1 MFDIGWTEMLV
12 IGAVALIVIGPKE
25 LPRALRGIGQVVSK
39 IRSMASE
46 FQGTFNEAM
55 REAEFDQIRKE
66 VETINAAARDA
77 TNIDFNPAQTIRD
90 EIKGAMEDK
99 PAALPAGEPQPITP
113 VEPQLAPPAPPQ
125 PAVFENPVPEPKQ
138 KPKPKQVTA
147 KKAGATSRADVK
159 AVSPPARGRKARPG
173 PGSGGESA

>member
-1 MFDIGWTEMLV
+1 MFDIGWSEMLV

-25 LPRALRGIGQVVSK
+25 LPRALRGVGQFVSK

-66 VETINAAARDA
+66 VENINAAARDA

-90 EIKGAMEDK
+90 EIKGAMDGK
-99 PAALPAGEPQPITP
+99 PAAAGEPQPISP
-113 VEPQLAPPAPPQ
+113 VEPQLAAPEPPQ
-125 PAVFENPVPEPKQ
+125 PAVFENPVPKPE
-138 KPKPKQVTA
+138 PKPKSTPKA
-147 KKAGATSRADVK
+147 KAADVTPDPAPEAPK
-159 AVSPPARGRKARPG
+159 PARARKAKAQAG
-173 PGSGGESA
+173 DESA

>member
-1 MFDIGWTEMLV
+1 MFDIGWSEMLV

-25 LPRALRGIGQVVSK
+25 LPRALRGIGQFVSK

-90 EIKGAMEDK
+90 EIKGAMEGK
-99 PAALPAGEPQPITP
+99 PAAPAGDPTPISP
-113 VEPQLAPPAPPQ
+113 VEPQIAAPAPPQ
-125 PAVFENPVPEPKQ
+125 PAVFENPVPEPEKPAAKQ
-138 KPKPKQVTA
+138 AAAAPTVEPEAKPKPA
-147 KKAGATSRADVK
+147 RA
-159 AVSPPARGRKARPG
+159 RKAKSDA
-173 PGSGGESA
+173 GSEGA